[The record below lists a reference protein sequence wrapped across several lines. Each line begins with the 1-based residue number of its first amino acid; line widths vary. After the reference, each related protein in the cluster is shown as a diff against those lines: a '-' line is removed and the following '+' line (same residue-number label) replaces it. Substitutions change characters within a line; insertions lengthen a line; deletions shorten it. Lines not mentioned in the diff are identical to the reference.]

1 MKNNT
6 TDKSNLRS
14 AKTKVALTLASIFV
28 VCVVCLGVFCTL
40 LFRLTTPANR

>member
-28 VCVVCLGVFCTL
+28 VCVVCLGVFC
-40 LFRLTTPANR
+40 A